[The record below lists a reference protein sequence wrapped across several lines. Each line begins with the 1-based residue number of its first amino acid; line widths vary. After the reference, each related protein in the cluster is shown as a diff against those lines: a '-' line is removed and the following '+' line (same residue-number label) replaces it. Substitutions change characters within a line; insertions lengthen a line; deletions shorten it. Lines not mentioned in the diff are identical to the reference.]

1 MHKTEL
7 SIKPETAE
15 LLAYYAHRLNRS
27 KEAILDEA
35 LRRYFV
41 QVEEELVAEEER
53 AMTTFDFD
61 EFYDGLDI
69 G

>member
-7 SIKPETAE
+7 SITPETAE

-27 KEAILDEA
+27 EEAILEEA
-35 LRRYFV
+35 LRHYFV
-41 QVEEELVAEEER
+41 QIEEELAAEEER
-53 AMTTFDFD
+53 ALTTFDFD